1 MLLKIDITRELGVP
15 KLLVFII
22 EIMIMILAVLLG
34 LRTAGALGC
43 GIFAIVAQLIMI
55 FGFQLPPGSA
65 PVTAVLIILSIG
77 IAGGTL
83 QATGG
88 IDYLVY
94 IASKIIER
102 FPKSIIF
109 IAPMI
114 VFVFVFGIGT
124 ANIAL
129 SLEPII
135 AKTAQKANI
144 QPKKA
149 LTASVLTANLALLC
163 SPAASA
169 TAYIISVLASYD
181 ISMGK
186 YLSIVLPTALMSM
199 LLLSVFC
206 TFVGKNDS
214 IPSQKLVE
222 LPEETLPS
230 EFSKNVKFGV
240 LAFLICVLGILTFG
254 IFPQLMPSFNVNG
267 KTVNVE
273 MTDIVQFFM
282 YLSAAINLLLSKIN
296 TSDILTSHISQSAF
310 GALFAVLGPGWLGA
324 TIFNAP
330 NNLKILKNDIGQ
342 AISSVPWLVIVLV
355 SVVAMIVISQTATAS
370 IMVPIVMSLGIPPI
384 YFVAMVQT
392 LNVNFVIPAQ
402 PTLLFAVELDE
413 TGRTRPTSFII
424 PGFFVIIT
432 SVVIG
437 FTLKLFLGY

>member
-1 MLLKIDITRELGVP
+1 MLL
-15 KLLVFII
+15 FII
-22 EIMIMILAVLLG
+22 EIIIMILAILLG

-94 IASKIIER
+94 IASRVIER

-135 AKTAQKANI
+135 AKTAQKARI
-144 QPKKA
+144 QPKHA

-169 TAYIISVLASYD
+169 TAYIISVLAGYE

-186 YLSIVLPTALMSM
+186 YLSIVLPTALISM
-199 LLLSVFC
+199 LMLSTFC
-206 TFVGKNDS
+206 TFVGRKEHVRDESERLVQMPEVEIKND
-214 IPSQKLVE
+214 
-222 LPEETLPS
+222 
-230 EFSKNVKFGV
+230 FSLKVKIGV
-240 LAFLICVLGILTFG
+240 ISFLLCVMGILTFG
-254 IFPQLMPSFNVNG
+254 IFPNLMPQFNVNG
-267 KTVNVE
+267 DVVKVE
-273 MTDIVQFFM
+273 MTEIVQFFM
-282 YLSAAINLLLSKIN
+282 YLSATINLLLIKIN
-296 TSDILTSHISQSAF
+296 TSDILSSNITQSAM

-330 NNLKILKNDIGQ
+330 HNLKILKNDIGSI
-342 AISSVPWLVIVLV
+342 ISEVPWLVIILV

-413 TGRTRPTSFII
+413 TGRTRPTSFMI
-424 PGFFVIIT
+424 PGFFVITVSVIT
-432 SVVIG
+432 GFVIK
-437 FTLKLFLGY
+437 TILGY

>member
-1 MLLKIDITRELGVP
+1 MVL
-15 KLLVFII
+15 FII
-22 EIMIMILAVLLG
+22 EIIIMILAILLG

-55 FGFQLPPGSA
+55 FIFRLPPGSA

-94 IASKIIER
+94 IASRVIER

-114 VFVFVFGIGT
+114 VFLFVFGIGT

-129 SLEPII
+129 PLEPII
-135 AKTAQKANI
+135 AKTAQKAHI
-144 QPKKA
+144 QPKRA

-163 SPAASA
+163 SPSASA
-169 TAYIISVLASYD
+169 TAYIISVLAGYH

-186 YLSIVLPTALMSM
+186 YLSIVLPTALISM
-199 LLLSVFC
+199 LLLSIFC
-206 TFVGKNDS
+206 TFVGRKEKVHDS
-214 IPSQKLVE
+214 SERLVQMPEDE
-222 LPEETLPS
+222 LENQ
-230 EFSKNVKFGV
+230 FSRKVKIGV
-240 LAFLICVLGILTFG
+240 LSFLLCVLGILTFG
-254 IFPQLMPSFNVNG
+254 IFPHLMPTFDVNG
-267 KTVNVE
+267 KTVKVE
-273 MTDIVQFFM
+273 MTEIVQFFM
-282 YLSAAINLLLSKIN
+282 YLSSAINLLLVKIN
-296 TSDILTSHISQSAF
+296 TSDILTSHITQSAT

-330 NNLKILKNDIGQ
+330 QNLKILKNDIGQ
-342 AISSVPWLVIVLV
+342 TISQVPWLVIILV
-355 SVVAMIVISQTATAS
+355 SIVAMIVMSQTATAS

-413 TGRTRPTSFII
+413 TGRTRPTSFAV
-424 PGFFVIIT
+424 PGFFVITVSII
-432 SVVIG
+432 IG
-437 FTLKLFLGY
+437 FTIKALLGY